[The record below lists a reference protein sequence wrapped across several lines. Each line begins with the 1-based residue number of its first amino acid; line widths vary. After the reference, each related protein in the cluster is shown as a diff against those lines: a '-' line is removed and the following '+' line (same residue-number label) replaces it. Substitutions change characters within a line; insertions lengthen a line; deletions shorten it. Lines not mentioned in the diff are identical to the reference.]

1 VTDFDAWIDALTAR
15 HQSDLTF
22 PELSRSL
29 RALSSTYVERRHK
42 LREGAALAGAGKR
55 AAFALFYGPLHFLL
69 IREIVRALPGATVAA
84 PMLVDLGCGT
94 GASGAAWA
102 SACHPHPPIV
112 AIDRHPWAL
121 TEAARTYRAFHLSA
135 RTRKQDVS
143 AALLPRPPA
152 MVIASYTVNEL
163 PDERRAELLRRLLDR
178 AAQGDRVLIIEPLA
192 YGVTPWWREWQQAF
206 ERGGG
211 RADEWRRRVDLPAI
225 VQKLDRAA
233 GLNHDELTG
242 RSLWLNL

>member
-1 VTDFDAWIDALTAR
+1 
-15 HQSDLTF
+15 
-22 PELSRSL
+22 
-29 RALSSTYVERRHK
+29 
-42 LREGAALAGAGKR
+42 
-55 AAFALFYGPLHFLL
+55 
-69 IREIVRALPGATVAA
+69 
-84 PMLVDLGCGT
+84 
-94 GASGAAWA
+94 
-102 SACHPHPPIV
+102 
-112 AIDRHPWAL
+112 
-121 TEAARTYRAFHLSA
+121 
-135 RTRKQDVS
+135 
-143 AALLPRPPA
+143 

-163 PDERRAELLRRLLDR
+163 PDERRAVLLRRLLDR
-178 AAQGDRVLIIEPLA
+178 PAQGDRVLIIEPLA